1 MKTKE
6 SCLKSKFTT
15 KLLIFIGICSALG
28 IFYSKP
34 ILQSISRALVHQDS
48 LTTTD
53 AIVVLA
59 GSSTGNRI
67 KEAARLYHEGF
78 ANKLVFSGFQ
88 IYPGTHSSTLM
99 KTYAQKLGVPENNIL
114 TKNTDEDV
122 STQGESLAN
131 LKLLEEQQIKSFILV
146 TSSFHTRR
154 AQLIY
159 ERSIS
164 LLGYD
169 IKLLVSPAKDPIA
182 PIDSW
187 WNLRTGKKM
196 IFLEYIKSVAYY
208 FKL

>member
-1 MKTKE
+1 
-6 SCLKSKFTT
+6 
-15 KLLIFIGICSALG
+15 
-28 IFYSKP
+28 
-34 ILQSISRALVHQDS
+34 

-114 TKNTDEDV
+114 TKNTDEAI

>member
-1 MKTKE
+1 
-6 SCLKSKFTT
+6 LKNKFTI

-34 ILQSISRALVHQDS
+34 ILQSISCALVHEDS
-48 LTTTD
+48 LTKAE
-53 AIVVLA
+53 AIVVLV
-59 GSSTGNRI
+59 GSRTGNRV

-78 ANKLVFSGFQ
+78 AGKLVFSGFEV
-88 IYPGTHSSTLM
+88 YPETHSSALM
-99 KTYAQKLGVPENNIL
+99 KTYAQKLGVPENNII
-114 TKNTDEDV
+114 TKNTDVEV
-122 STQGESLAN
+122 STRGESVAN
-131 LKLLEEQQIKSFILV
+131 LKLLEEHQIKSFILV

-169 IKLLVSPAKDPIA
+169 IKFRVSPAKDPLV

-187 WNLRTGKKM
+187 WNLRTGLKS
-196 IFLEYIKSVAYY
+196 ILYEYIKSAAYY
-208 FKL
+208 FNL